1 MNQIGSLSWR
11 KSITQGVSVIL
22 VLGILLGLPVCWFID
37 PSHFLIVWAIVVF
50 MVVLTSCSITWYFSK
65 QIERLISR
73 IAAIGEIASA
83 IDPVHPGVRIPEEN
97 LPEGLLAVVR
107 GLNESWQRLEFAFEQ
122 QARFTADAS
131 HELRT
136 PLAVIKSQVEQS
148 LSRER
153 SAQDYK
159 ETLTIVQFATQ
170 RLEDLFESLLMI
182 TRAESGTI
190 SAEFRT
196 IDLGCCIKEVLSGLA
211 SEIESLKAEIKLIEP
226 TEPVKIR
233 GDLVLLE
240 RVFSNIMSNALKH
253 GLDPTTPE
261 GMKVEITVRE
271 EDNCGVVT
279 VRDFGKGIPPNYR
292 TRVFERFFKAERQPT
307 QRKRKG
313 CGLGLALAQ
322 SLAFLHKGKVSL
334 EEVSGKGAC
343 FRVELP
349 KWVSF
354 SPKPA
359 LPTEGHRDTTPA
371 RTNPTAV

>member
-11 KSITQGVSVIL
+11 KSISQGVAVIL
-22 VLGILLGLPVCWFID
+22 FLGILLGLPICWLID
-37 PSHFLIVWAIVVF
+37 PSHFLMVWAIAVF
-50 MVVLTSCSITWYFSK
+50 MVVLTFCFITWYFFQ
-65 QIERLISR
+65 QIDRLISR
-73 IAAIGEIASA
+73 IEAIGEIASA

-148 LSRER
+148 LSRDRTGQE
-153 SAQDYK
+153 YK
-159 ETLTIVQFATQ
+159 ETLTIVQVHAQ

-196 IDLGCCIKEVLSGLA
+196 IDLGCCVKEVLSTLA
-211 SEIESLKAEIKLIEP
+211 SEIESLKAEIRLIEP

-240 RVFSNIMSNALKH
+240 RVFFNLISNALKH
-253 GLDPTTPE
+253 GLDPSIPE
-261 GMKVEITVRE
+261 GLKVEITIRE
-271 EDNCGVVT
+271 EENCGVVL

-292 TRVFERFFKAERQPT
+292 TRVFERFFKAEKQPT

-322 SLAFLHKGKVSL
+322 SLAALHKGKVSL

-359 LPTEGHRDTTPA
+359 LPTEGHRDSPA
-371 RTNPTAV
+371 AQPN